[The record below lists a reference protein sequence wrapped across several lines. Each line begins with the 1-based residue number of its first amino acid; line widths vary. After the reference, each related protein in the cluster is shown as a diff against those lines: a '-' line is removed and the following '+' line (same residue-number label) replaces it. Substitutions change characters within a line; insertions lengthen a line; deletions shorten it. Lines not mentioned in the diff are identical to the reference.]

1 MCTVLCCTV
10 WLEVHVCYQWLYNPS
25 KWLPSNE
32 PSKWLPSSNPSTCH
46 AYQITNLSSTKPAH
60 SSKLHMHPS
69 YCVCHLQFC
78 HCCSVFLRPHV
89 PTRKVMHIARMPVI
103 TSKHSTHTDGNAYM
117 PCHIDRFISF
127 LYIKDAFIIAAT
139 RVATCLCCGDPVHC
153 SSQTCIHRYVE
164 SETVNPLHRGP
175 PSPPQGCSTFWY
187 A

>member
-1 MCTVLCCTV
+1 M
-10 WLEVHVCYQWLYNPS
+10 HICYQWLYNPS

-46 AYQITNLSSTKPAH
+46 VYQITNLISTKPAH

-89 PTRKVMHIARMPVI
+89 PTRKVTHIARMPVM
-103 TSKHSTHTDGNAYM
+103 TSKHSTHTDGNACM
-117 PCHIDRFISF
+117 PCHIGRFISF
-127 LYIKDAFIIAAT
+127 LYIIDAFIIAGT

-153 SSQTCIHRYVE
+153 SSQTCIHCYLYVE